1 MRTKPQAITQR
12 QSRTDQQTNMA
23 MNIGVH
29 QAKIHL
35 SDLLRRVEQGET
47 ITIERYGKP
56 VARLVAIQEQPLK
69 PRPLGLWKGTW
80 AVTDD
85 AFSQETEDEV
95 AALFN
100 R

>member
-1 MRTKPQAITQR
+1 
-12 QSRTDQQTNMA
+12 

-35 SDLLRRVEQGET
+35 SDLLRRVENGET

-56 VARLVAIQEQPLK
+56 VARLVAIRDQPGQR
-69 PRPLGLWKGTW
+69 RPLGLWKKTW
-80 AVTDD
+80 NVSEE
-85 AFSQETEDEV
+85 AFSTETDASIAE
-95 AALFN
+95 LFN